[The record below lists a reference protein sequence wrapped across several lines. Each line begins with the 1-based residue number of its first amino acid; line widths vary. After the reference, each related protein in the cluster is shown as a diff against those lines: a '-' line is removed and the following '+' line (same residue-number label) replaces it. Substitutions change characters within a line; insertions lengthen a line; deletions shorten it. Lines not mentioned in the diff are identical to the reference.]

1 MWGAPAVAQ
10 PPLPQ
15 LALTTYP
22 TAARDAIA
30 RAYADAAARPTD
42 ADASG
47 NFGRVLHAW
56 EQWEAAHQAYTRA
69 QALAPQTFEW
79 HYLDA
84 LVLQRLARHAE
95 AIDQLNAA
103 LAAKSDYV
111 PARLKLAES
120 LFETGQLDESKRL
133 FTAITDPSCEPAV
146 EFGLGRIAAAQGQPD
161 QAIAHLQRAV
171 ELFPEFAAA
180 HYALAMTYRA
190 VGRTE
195 DAKAALARHAQY
207 GARWP
212 AVPDPVFASVTSLRE
227 DAGAVLQR
235 GIKLADA
242 GDLAGA
248 IAAHE
253 AALAMDPSLVQA
265 HQNLISLYSRA
276 GQLDKVEA
284 EYRAVRAAN
293 VNGADVEYDYGVAL
307 GMQQK
312 WDAAAEAYRRAI
324 AINPL
329 HAQAHN
335 NLGQIFERQRNVEEA
350 LAEYRR
356 AVSASPTMRLA
367 RFNEGRMLI
376 ALGRNDEAVTALEPI
391 TEPRD
396 AEAPRYLFALSAA
409 QLRAGR
415 RKEALEWAE
424 AARALAVKYGDTAL
438 AAAIERELASIK

>member
-1 MWGAPAVAQ
+1 V
-10 PPLPQ
+10 
-15 LALTTYP
+15 
-22 TAARDAIA
+22 
-30 RAYADAAARPTD
+30 
-42 ADASG
+42 
-47 NFGRVLHAW
+47 
-56 EQWEAAHQAYTRA
+56 
-69 QALAPQTFEW
+69 
-79 HYLDA
+79 
-84 LVLQRLARHAE
+84 
-95 AIDQLNAA
+95 
-103 LAAKSDYV
+103 
-111 PARLKLAES
+111 
-120 LFETGQLDESKRL
+120 
-133 FTAITDPSCEPAV
+133 
-146 EFGLGRIAAAQGQPD
+146 QGQTD

-180 HYALAMTYRA
+180 HYALAMAYRA
-190 VGRTE
+190 TGRTE

-212 AVPDPVFASVTSLRE
+212 AVPDPVFASVASLRE

-276 GQLDKVEA
+276 GQLDRVEA

-293 VNGADVEYDYGVAL
+293 VNAADVEYDYGVAL

-312 WDAAAEAYRRAI
+312 WEAAAEAYRRAI

-356 AVSASPTMRLA
+356 AVRANPTMRLA